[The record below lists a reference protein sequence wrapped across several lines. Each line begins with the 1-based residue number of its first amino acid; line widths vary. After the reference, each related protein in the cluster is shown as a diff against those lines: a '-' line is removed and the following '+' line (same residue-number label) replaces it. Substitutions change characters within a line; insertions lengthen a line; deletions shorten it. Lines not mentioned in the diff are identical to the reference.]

1 MTTTQETT
9 VGDERQRLSWGLLP
23 AAGVSV
29 SAFLMFGIQHLAV
42 GATSFLA
49 VSLVAGFLVDRDLGK
64 SLALI
69 GFGIGIIGLISLEA
83 DISWANIVLMGS
95 VLITALVIPYVVD
108 RFVLRRHVIRFPIN
122 TGRRWT
128 RGERWYLVIVVA
140 LAWLIMPFYFIRSG
154 TYLNWPAVSE
164 PSEMTRLFIGVNAVG
179 LWDELFFICTVFA
192 LLRRHF
198 PLWQANLLQ
207 AVIFVS
213 FLWELG
219 YQSWGP
225 LLTFPVR
232 AGAGLHLQPHPIP
245 AVRRVHASD
254 LRLRAVPGAAAC
266 PQPRLAADLHLLTH
280 GSGVARRLSRQSWS
294 AASASS
300 RSAITAA
307 GRHRAHG

>member
-1 MTTTQETT
+1 MS
-9 VGDERQRLSWGLLP
+9 LGLLP
-23 AAGVSV
+23 AAGVSL
-29 SAFLMFGIQHLAV
+29 SAFLMFGIQHQPSAYIV
-42 GATSFLA
+42 LA
-49 VSLVAGFLVDRDLGK
+49 VSLVGGFLVDRDLGK

-83 DISWANIVLMGS
+83 DISWGNILLMGS
-95 VLITALVIPYVVD
+95 VLITALVVPYVVD

-122 TGRRWT
+122 TGRHWT
-128 RGERWYLVIVVA
+128 RGERWYLASVVA

-225 LLTFPVR
+225 LLTFPFALVQGYIFNR
-232 AGAGLHLQPHPIP
+232 TRSLPYVVCTHLIFDCVLFLVLLHAHNPGWLPIF
-245 AVRRVHASD
+245 
-254 LRLRAVPGAAAC
+254 
-266 PQPRLAADLHLLTH
+266 
-280 GSGVARRLSRQSWS
+280 
-294 AASASS
+294 
-300 RSAITAA
+300 IY
-307 GRHRAHG
+307 